1 MVSRIKFS
9 AGGWRGNYAE
19 SRYVTGRRK
28 LANFRIR
35 GKGGRREGWTILL
48 GKENLEREGERD
60 LIVICYSLSVGYR
73 CTCLLIIMLIKFT

>member
-28 LANFRIR
+28 LANFR
-35 GKGGRREGWTILL
+35 GKGGRREGSILLL
-48 GKENLEREGERD
+48 GKENLERERERD
-60 LIVICYSLSVGYR
+60 LIGVCYPLFSYISLHVFG
-73 CTCLLIIMLIKFT
+73 LNIFN

>member
-28 LANFRIR
+28 LANFR
-35 GKGGRREGWTILL
+35 GKGGRREGSILLL
-48 GKENLEREGERD
+48 GKENLERERD
-60 LIVICYSLSVGYR
+60 LIDVCYPLFSYISLHVFG
-73 CTCLLIIMLIKFT
+73 LNIFN

>member
-28 LANFRIR
+28 LANFRSR
-35 GKGGRREGWTILL
+35 GKGGRRQDWTIFRD
-48 GKENLEREGERD
+48 GKFEIFN
-60 LIVICYSLSVGYR
+60 IVIMLFFSWISVVAPAW
-73 CTCLLIIMLIKFT
+73 IVD